1 VPDPR
6 TDRPSPLALH
16 RYAIGDQL
24 VRLRADAPI
33 RAHGRDSLT
42 LVRDPAFTLMVM
54 VLSAGSR
61 LPEHKAPGPI
71 TVLVLDGRVAFS
83 AQGERLELGPH
94 DLVTLPAHA
103 LHEVD
108 ALEDCAMLVTITAP
122 VVHTDPQGL
131 ESEHRQATPGSPAQ

>member
-1 VPDPR
+1 MSDPR
-6 TDRPSPLALH
+6 ADRPHPLGLH
-16 RYAIGDQL
+16 QYSLAEQL

-42 LVRDPAFTLMVM
+42 LMRDSVFTLILTA
-54 VLSAGSR
+54 LSAGSR
-61 LPEHKAPGPI
+61 LPEHRAPGPI

-94 DLVTLPAHA
+94 SLITLPAGV

-108 ALEDCAMLVTITAP
+108 ALEDSAILVSIAAP
-122 VVHTDPQGL
+122 VVHTDPKGL
-131 ESEHRQATPGSPAQ
+131 ENEHRPVPSPSLAE